1 MTTKGI
7 SGFSSVFIEFCY
19 GAACSVF
26 TLSGF
31 AGEFDLGIGFLSSW
45 SSVWWFLPH
54 DSWRHVNFE
63 IQSLAWWFFNKQLKQ
78 SLWSITNYL
87 RLETSLSK
95 NSSQSN
101 GLWFFLQVQQVTF
114 LFGNILYC
122 FLSSLVE
129 DPEIAFIDFDK
140 LSRTFWFFICF
151 SFCLL
156 FLISAAKA
164 FVKGLRF
171 F

>member
-101 GLWFFLQVQQVTF
+101 GLWFFF
-114 LFGNILYC
+114 A
-122 FLSSLVE
+122 SS
-129 DPEIAFIDFDK
+129 A
-140 LSRTFWFFICF
+140 SNFFIWEHF
-151 SFCLL
+151 VLFFVVSGWRSWNSIYRFWQTITY
-156 FLISAAKA
+156 FLIFYMFFIL
-164 FVKGLRF
+164 FVVSYF
-171 F
+171 CS